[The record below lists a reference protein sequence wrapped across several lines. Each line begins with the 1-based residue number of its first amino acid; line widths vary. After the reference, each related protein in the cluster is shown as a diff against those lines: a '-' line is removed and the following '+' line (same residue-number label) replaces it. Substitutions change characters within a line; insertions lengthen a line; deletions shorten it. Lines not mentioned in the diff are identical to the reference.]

1 MNENISRQP
10 GTSFAWNFQ
19 RAGGQSAY
27 EAAQNALNAKRA
39 ADYVTN
45 MEDTQV
51 GNAQDMMSWIQ
62 QGNEAAQYQAD
73 QAAKAQAAEA
83 RRAEQINAIEAEIEQ
98 IQARIAQNQAK
109 LKNFTGS
116 AGKIAA
122 LEAQKINSQDP
133 TMIWRWQ
140 KQREDTARA
149 NNSIDTSDAKKFQ
162 NTVDMLVSQ
171 RASKTEAGIENQ
183 IRNIETAI
191 RDGKNLGADATALK
205 ALQKRK
211 EELEDEIYTDDSTS
225 GKSDTGDFK
234 TGTSQERFKAM
245 VKDYLKDS
253 HSSSDLKKFYEENKG
268 QMDSDTV
275 STFRDAI
282 RAKEKAERDKYEAD
296 LVRYIKERNSKYD
309 MLTEEAKKRLRAEA
323 IKKRGY

>member
-10 GTSFAWNFQ
+10 GTPFAWNFQ

-51 GNAQDMMSWIQ
+51 GNAQDMMNWIQ

-83 RRAEQINAIEAEIEQ
+83 RRAEQIKAIEAQIEQ
-98 IQARIAQNQAK
+98 IQARIAQNQAR
-109 LKNFTGS
+109 LKSFTGS
-116 AGKIAA
+116 ANQIAA
-122 LEAQKINSQDP
+122 LEAQKINSQD
-133 TMIWRWQ
+133 TTFYWRWQ

-149 NNSIDTSDAKKFQ
+149 NDTIDTSDAKKFK
-162 NTVDMLVSQ
+162 NTVDMLVNQ
-171 RASKTEAGIENQ
+171 RTSTTAAGVENQ
-183 IRNIETAI
+183 IRNIEIAI
-191 RDGKNLGADATALK
+191 RDGKNLGEDVT
-205 ALQKRK
+205 ALQKTK
-211 EELEDEIYTDDSTS
+211 EELEAELYSDDAQS

-253 HSSSDLKKFYEENKG
+253 HSSSDLKKFYDENKG

-275 STFRDAI
+275 TTFRDAI
-282 RAKEKAERDKYEAD
+282 RAQEKKEKDKYEAD
-296 LVRYIKERNSKYD
+296 LLTYIKERNSDYD
-309 MLTEEAKKRLRAEA
+309 MLTVEAKKRLRAEA

>member
-10 GTSFAWNFQ
+10 GTPFAWNFQ

-39 ADYVTN
+39 ADYVNN

-51 GNAQDMMSWIQ
+51 GNAQDMMNWIQ

-83 RRAEQINAIEAEIEQ
+83 RRAEQIKAIEAQIEQ
-98 IQARIAQNQAK
+98 IQARIAQNQAR
-109 LKNFTGS
+109 LKSFTGS
-116 AGKIAA
+116 ANQIAA
-122 LEAQKINSQDP
+122 IEAQKINSQDP
-133 TMIWRWQ
+133 TMLWRWQ

-149 NNSIDTSDAKKFQ
+149 NDTIDTSDAKKFQ
-162 NTVDMLVSQ
+162 NTVDMLVNQ
-171 RASKTEAGIENQ
+171 RPSTSTAGIENQ

-191 RDGKNLGADATALK
+191 RDGKNLGADVT
-205 ALQKRK
+205 ALQKKK
-211 EELEDEIYTDDSTS
+211 EELEAELYSDDAQS

-234 TGTSQERFKAM
+234 SGTSQERFKAM

-253 HSSSDLKKFYEENKG
+253 HSSSDLKKFYDENKG

-282 RAKEKAERDKYEAD
+282 RAQEKREKDKYEAD
-296 LVRYIKERNSKYD
+296 LLTYIKERNSDYD
-309 MLTEEAKKRLRAEA
+309 MLTVEAKKRLRAEA

>member
-10 GTSFAWNFQ
+10 GTPFAWNFQ

-51 GNAQDMMSWIQ
+51 GNAQDMMNWIQ

-73 QAAKAQAAEA
+73 QVAKAQAAEA
-83 RRAEQINAIEAEIEQ
+83 RRAEQIRSIEAEISA
-98 IQARIAQNQAK
+98 IQNRIAQNQAK

-116 AGKIAA
+116 MNQIAA

-133 TMIWRWQ
+133 TFMWRWQ

-149 NNSIDTSDAKKFQ
+149 NNGIDDSDAKKFK
-162 NTVDMLVSQ
+162 NTVEMLVGQ
-171 RASKTEAGIENQ
+171 RASTSTAGIENQ

-191 RDGKNLGADATALK
+191 RDGKNLGADVTD
-205 ALQKRK
+205 LQKK
-211 EELEDEIYTDDSTS
+211 KNELEDLLYGEGDQS
-225 GKSDTGDFK
+225 GTGTDTGDFK
-234 TGTSQERFKAM
+234 TGTSEERFKAM

-253 HSSSDLKKFYEENKG
+253 HSSSDLKKFYEENKKN
-268 QMDSDTV
+268 MDTETV
-275 STFRDAI
+275 STFKDAI
-282 RAKEKAERDKYEAD
+282 RAKEKAEKDKYEAD
-296 LVRYIKERNSKYD
+296 LLRYIKERNSKYD
-309 MLTEEAKKRLRAEA
+309 MLTSEAKRRVRAEA